1 MGRVVIP
8 GFRKIETSGGGEG
21 GTSNYN
27 DLTNKPFIN
36 NVPLVGNLKT
46 VDLKLTDSTL
56 TEEGVPAESKTVG
69 TKLEEQSTS
78 LTAVKE
84 ELTKKAN
91 ISDIP
96 TKVSEL
102 QNDSNYQ
109 TDTDVTTTLTTYATK
124 TYVGEQIS
132 SADHLK
138 REIVTEIP
146 SPETADKNTIYM
158 LKIES
163 ATGEDKYKEYLLI
176 DGTVQCIGDTSV
188 DLTDYAKKTEI
199 PTELPANGGNSLTV
213 NGHTVNSDVPE
224 NAVFTD
230 TVYDDTEVKEEI
242 VSINSNLDTLEFGEV
257 AGGENLFVAKYDGY
271 YASDGKINNNGINS
285 TTYECSDIIKFN
297 GSNIYISTDKAYT
310 SLSDGKGAWVG
321 IVCFDSNKNFISES
335 YLSIYMESS
344 LKHCYTLPNGVCYI
358 AMSSMKGVNVC
369 FSEKEIDY
377 TPYIPSVNMLANEV
391 DAQNESLEQQGL
403 LDKFD
408 NQLEQGYYQ
417 TQDGQ
422 KIYHENFVRS
432 ANVFSC
438 KSNDVIYL
446 ESNIVVTSAMIIY
459 FKGNQFV
466 SYSEDVL
473 YGTSKGKAIVPNN
486 VDGFVF
492 HIYKDGG
499 ITPSEVSIKLY
510 INNQIE
516 QIKND
521 LGGLSFS
528 VSGTT
533 LSITDGTNTWTLS
546 Q

>member
-21 GTSNYN
+21 GTTNYN
-27 DLTNKPFIN
+27 DLTNKPSIN

-46 VDLKLTDSTL
+46 VDLKLTDVTL

-230 TVYDDTEVKEEI
+230 TVYDDTEVKGEI
-242 VSINSNLDTLEFGEV
+242 DEINSNLDTLEYGEN
-257 AGGENLFVAKYDGY
+257 AGGKNLANPKNFVNNKVVDVSSGIMLNNNYYFISGYIEVSPNITYTKQGFTSTNEHYFYDKDKNPIKGFSSDTFIPPENAKYVVL
-271 YASDGKINNNGINS
+271 SGIKGNQGIAQLEEGS
-285 TTYECSDIIKFN
+285 VATEYE
-297 GSNIYISTDKAYT
+297 
-310 SLSDGKGAWVG
+310 
-321 IVCFDSNKNFISES
+321 
-335 YLSIYMESS
+335 
-344 LKHCYTLPNGVCYI
+344 
-358 AMSSMKGVNVC
+358 
-369 FSEKEIDY
+369 
-377 TPYIPSVNMLANEV
+377 PYIPSVKMLA
-391 DAQNESLEQQGL
+391 
-403 LDKFD
+403 
-408 NQLEQGYYQ
+408 
-417 TQDGQ
+417 
-422 KIYHENFVRS
+422 
-432 ANVFSC
+432 
-438 KSNDVIYL
+438 
-446 ESNIVVTSAMIIY
+446 
-459 FKGNQFV
+459 
-466 SYSEDVL
+466 EDVASL
-473 YGTSKGKAIVPNN
+473 
-486 VDGFVF
+486 
-492 HIYKDGG
+492 
-499 ITPSEVSIKLY
+499 
-510 INNQIE
+510 
-516 QIKND
+516 KND
-521 LGGLSFS
+521 LDKLNALPIGTIIQIEADKDTIATTEAKYSWQHLGTSNIQYENGGAYILEAN
-528 VSGTT
+528 VYRK
-533 LSITDGTNTWTLS
+533 NN
-546 Q
+546 